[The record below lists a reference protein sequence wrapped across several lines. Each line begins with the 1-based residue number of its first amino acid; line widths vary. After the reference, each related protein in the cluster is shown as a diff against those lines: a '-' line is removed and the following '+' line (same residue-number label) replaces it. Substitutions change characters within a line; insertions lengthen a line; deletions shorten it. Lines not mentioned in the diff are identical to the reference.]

1 MDIAPFGIR
10 MPQEVKEW
18 VHSQA
23 TKDRM
28 SMNSWLVRL
37 IEKTKD
43 AKSLKEPA

>member
-1 MDIAPFGIR
+1 MEIAPFGIR
-10 MPQEVKEW
+10 MPQEVKAW

-43 AKSLKEPA
+43 SQAPKEPT